1 MDRVKERFA
10 GWLNDA
16 HLTLTE
22 GQWQQFEQ
30 YYQLLTEWNERM
42 NLTAITEREQVY
54 TKHFYDSISLS
65 FFFPMNETGCVA
77 DIGSGAGFPSLP
89 LKIMFP
95 QLRVT
100 IIDSLNKRVQFLQ
113 HVVESLGLPDVAC
126 VHGRAEEIGRSKE
139 HRDRYDVVTARAVA
153 RLNVLNE
160 FCLPFVRP
168 GGHFIAMKGSQGK
181 EELAEAGKSF
191 QELRGAL
198 VSTHEMQL
206 PEEEGQRLLIVVKK
220 TGATPGKYPRKP
232 GTPLKQP
239 IV

>member
-1 MDRVKERFA
+1 
-10 GWLNDA
+10 
-16 HLTLTE
+16 
-22 GQWQQFEQ
+22 
-30 YYQLLTEWNERM
+30 
-42 NLTAITEREQVY
+42 
-54 TKHFYDSISLS
+54 
-65 FFFPMNETGCVA
+65 
-77 DIGSGAGFPSLP
+77 
-89 LKIMFP
+89 
-95 QLRVT
+95 
-100 IIDSLNKRVQFLQ
+100 
-113 HVVESLGLPDVAC
+113 
-126 VHGRAEEIGRSKE
+126 KE